1 MCASGADVS
10 TGEAGVVARE
20 ADTAVEFG
28 VVVPQH
34 ALAGS
39 GFGVVDQGGV
49 DECPEVCGG
58 VAGETVESVLGAGET
73 VVGAGGAIVV
83 KRFGV
88 ESVRAFVVAEVVQVI
103 VVFGP
108 RVAESLSEPGD
119 SEVQN
124 TDVGRGVTDC

>member
-1 MCASGADVS
+1 MSASGTDVS

-20 ADTAVEFG
+20 TDATVEFG

-58 VAGETVESVLGAGET
+58 VAGETVESVFGAGEA

-83 KRFGV
+83 EGFGV
-88 ESVRAFVVAEVVQVI
+88 ESVRAFVVAEVVQVV
-103 VVFGP
+103 VVFGS
-108 RVAESLSEPGD
+108 RVAEPFPEPGD
-119 SEVQN
+119 CEVEN
-124 TDVGRGVTDC
+124 ADVG